1 MAEGRPA
8 RSDAVEVVRSDALA
22 GIPHGFLGRRGGVS
36 TGAVA
41 GLQIGLGAGD
51 DEGSIAENRRRAA
64 EAVSARSDI
73 VTVYQVH
80 SSEVCTVPRP
90 WPERE
95 RPRADG
101 MVTDE
106 PGMLLGIVTA
116 DCAPVLFADPEAR
129 VVGAAHAGWRGAVGG
144 VLENTLEAMCD
155 IGASRSRIAAAIGPA
170 IAQANYE
177 VDAPFRAKF
186 AAGDERFFVPG
197 RADRWRFDLPGYI
210 EARLLAAGIGTVDRL
225 DLDTYADEER
235 FYSYRRATQRGEAN
249 YGRQF
254 SLIALPA

>member
-1 MAEGRPA
+1 MAEA
-8 RSDAVEVVRSDALA
+8 RSAPSDAVEVIRSDALA

-36 TGAVA
+36 SGPVA

-51 DEGSIAENRRRAA
+51 DEENVAENRRRAA
-64 EAVSARSDI
+64 EAVCARSDI

-95 RPRADG
+95 RPRADA

-116 DCAPVLFADPEAR
+116 DCAPVLFADAEAR
-129 VVGAAHAGWRGAVGG
+129 VIGAAHAGWRGAVGG

-155 IGASRSRIAAAIGPA
+155 LGASCNPNRCR
-170 IAQANYE
+170 
-177 VDAPFRAKF
+177 DRAGHR
-186 AAGDERFFVPG
+186 AEELRGG
-197 RADRWRFDLPGYI
+197 RAVP
-210 EARLLAAGIGTVDRL
+210 
-225 DLDTYADEER
+225 
-235 FYSYRRATQRGEAN
+235 
-249 YGRQF
+249 RQVRT
-254 SLIALPA
+254 